1 MGKPAPSNTNI
12 WYITS
17 LNRILKQFL
26 NMEDVIRKTSLVSFI
41 VHIEKKKDSAM
52 SLNLEILKC
61 RERLQLKSAEMIYGR
76 RCLWLT
82 KLKMDVKENIIQ
94 RILQ

>member
-1 MGKPAPSNTNI
+1 
-12 WYITS
+12 
-17 LNRILKQFL
+17 
-26 NMEDVIRKTSLVSFI
+26 
-41 VHIEKKKDSAM
+41 M

>member
-1 MGKPAPSNTNI
+1 
-12 WYITS
+12 
-17 LNRILKQFL
+17 
-26 NMEDVIRKTSLVSFI
+26 MEDVIRKTSLVSFI

-76 RCLWLT
+76 RCL
-82 KLKMDVKENIIQ
+82 
-94 RILQ
+94 